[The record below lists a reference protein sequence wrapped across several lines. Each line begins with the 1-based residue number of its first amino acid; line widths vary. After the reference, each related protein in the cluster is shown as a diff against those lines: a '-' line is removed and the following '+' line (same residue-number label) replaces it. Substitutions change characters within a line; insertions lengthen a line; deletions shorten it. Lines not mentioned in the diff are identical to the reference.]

1 MKCYIGID
9 GGGTKTVFA
18 IGNEWGIPAHT
29 LVDSGCSYQSIGIEA
44 VVELITAGIQSILR
58 KGNVSPEDCAG
69 CCIGLPCFGENQ
81 TMDQAIVDILQEK
94 LSPIPVKIVNDGVVG
109 WAGSLAC
116 GEGIHLVAGTGS
128 IAIGCGA
135 DGSFARSGGWTE
147 FFGDEGSCY
156 WIAREG
162 MSLFSKEADG
172 RLPRSALYSIIR
184 NAYDLKDDFEFIDK
198 VIHEVAPYRE
208 KTAAFQRYVLEAAN
222 AGDESAQKLYR
233 YAAKEL
239 AQIVLGVKNQLSWS
253 SDIVN
258 VSYYGGL
265 FHAGDWILKPLIQEL
280 LVHGCLVQK
289 PLRSATDGALLLAIK
304 EFNNKEGK
312 MCF

>member
-18 IGNEWGIPAHT
+18 IGSESGVAAHT
-29 LVDSGCSYQSIGIEA
+29 FVDSGCSYQSIGIEA
-44 VVELITAGIQSILR
+44 AAERIISGVQNVLR
-58 KGNVSPEDCAG
+58 MGNARPEDCAG
-69 CCIGLPCFGENQ
+69 CCIGLPCYGENQ
-81 TMDQAIVDILQEK
+81 TADQSIADILK
-94 LSPIPVKIVNDGVVG
+94 KSLSPIPVKIVNDGVVG

-128 IAIGCGA
+128 IAFGCGK
-135 DGSFARSGGWTE
+135 DGVFARSGGWSE

-156 WIAREG
+156 WIGREG

-172 RLPRSALYSIIR
+172 RLPKAALYSIIR
-184 NAYDLKDDFEFIDK
+184 DAYGLQEDFQFIDK
-198 VIHEVAPYRE
+198 VLREAAPYRD
-208 KTAAFQRYVLEAAN
+208 KTAAFQQHVLAAAN
-222 AGDESAQKLYR
+222 AGDEAAQQLYQR
-233 YAAKEL
+233 AAIEL
-239 AQIVLGVKNQLSWS
+239 AQIVLGVRNQLAWS

-265 FHAGDWILKPLIQEL
+265 FHAGDWILKPLTQEL
-280 LVHGCLVQK
+280 LALGCLVQK
-289 PLRSATDGALLLAIK
+289 PLRSATEGALLLAIK

-312 MCF
+312 LCF